1 MIARLKVGNPLLR
14 ADMDGNLELSFQ
26 VDKDSAYAAKSTV
39 LSLKNNKKALN
50 ISLEFAKKKRTID
63 QNAMLWA
70 LLTELAKGRNGGRK
84 GDISTE
90 DVYYEML
97 NRYGID
103 TIVAVKEGAEKE
115 LLKAYKKVYVID
127 KYKQG
132 KTVWTKC
139 RCVVGSSNYTTVEF
153 SNLIEG
159 LLDEI
164 SIEGIENEETKFWEN
179 QWNLWR
185 EDERKRILQR

>member
-70 LLTELAKGRNGGRK
+70 LLTELAKCRNGGRK

-164 SIEGIENEETKFWEN
+164 SIEGVENEETKFWEN